1 MTSRHDSVR
10 LSGVDMSVMR
20 FAALVSLFVVAL
32 TSSVMGQGVQTATI
46 SGTLRSADGQALPG
60 VTITATSPQ
69 LQGERRATSDANG
82 VYFLSGVPAG
92 TYRLDFSLPGFQAA
106 ARRDIQVRSGGLL
119 DVDAALPVA
128 GIAEQVT
135 VTAPAPS
142 SAAAAGAG
150 ATYTKR
156 EVDSLP
162 VGRRPFDIAELAPG
176 VTTNVFNAAQ
186 LTLGG
191 SFGFDNVFMVNGVDV
206 NDNVQGSWNN
216 LFIEDAVQET
226 TVLTHGISSAY
237 GRFSG
242 GVVNVVTRSGGNTF
256 SGSFREGLSNPAWI
270 VETPLQKA
278 AAQVNPSVL
287 SKSHEGTLG
296 GPIVRDRVWFFTAGR
311 RETANLPNTFA
322 QSGPA
327 YTRTDTNTRGEAKLT
342 ATVASGHA
350 VQASFIDN
358 ATTQA
363 NTSAVGAA
371 SLLDARTLVT
381 RQLPNRLFAASYSG
395 AVTPRVFAT
404 LQYSEKKQSFSGNG
418 GSSTDIVN
426 SPFRTIGATAGV
438 PAGLIYNGP
447 YLDANDPEQR
457 NNRQLT
463 GSAAYL
469 LTTPGFGSHD
479 LKAGAE
485 YFVSTGIGGNSQS
498 STGYVFVTDY
508 LAEGGVVVRDAN
520 GSPIPRFIPGVT
532 EVWNFIATR
541 GARVDITTT
550 SAYAQDRWIA
560 TPRLTLDLGARFE
573 AVRSE
578 ATGDINAVD
587 AWSIVPR
594 LAAAYAIEENGGT
607 VVYATY
613 GHYSGKYGQ
622 VQFAVN
628 TNVGRP
634 SEVDYLYS
642 GPAGEGTGF
651 APGFDLANYVT
662 PTFANF
668 PTANVQVADDIRS
681 PLTREFTLGIGRELG
696 TRGHAKA
703 TYAWRRASEFVE
715 DFISLSNG
723 TTTVPLVGTLTN
735 RRYDNTSD
743 LWREYRAAIF
753 EAGYRVRSAVTV
765 NGHYTLQIR
774 NHGNFAGEAANQ
786 PGIPSVYGNLPEVFG
801 PALNRLMPEGRLD
814 NYQRHKLRV
823 YGTYAQPL
831 GRFGSVD
838 VSPLWRVNSGQ
849 VYSLSVSRGVTATQL
864 ARNPGYPTADL
875 SAATR
880 QTIFFGDRGGEEF
893 KGYAVLDLATSY
905 NLAVWRTVSPWIK
918 FEVYNLFNNQTQ
930 IGWDR
935 TVSADAASL
944 LDADGIPTGYLP
956 GPRFGQ
962 ATAGTHYPQPYLGQ
976 NGGRALRIAFGVR
989 F

>member
-1 MTSRHDSVR
+1 MPVH
-10 LSGVDMSVMR
+10 R
-20 FAALVSLFVVAL
+20 FCALVVLFVVAFASAAL
-32 TSSVMGQGVQTATI
+32 SQGVQTGTI
-46 SGTLRSADGQALPG
+46 SGTLRSTDGESLPG
-60 VTITATSPQ
+60 VTVTASSPE
-69 LQGERRATSDANG
+69 LQGERQALSDANG
-82 VYFLSGVPAG
+82 VYSLRGLPAG
-92 TYRLDFSLPGFQAA
+92 TYRIDFSLSGFQTAG
-106 ARRDIQVRSGGLL
+106 RRDIQVRSGGLL
-119 DVDAALPVA
+119 DVDVTLTVA
-128 GIAEQVT
+128 GITERMT
-135 VTAPAPS
+135 VTAAAPS
-142 SAAAAGAG
+142 PAAVAGAS
-150 ATYTKR
+150 ATFTKAQ
-156 EVDSLP
+156 VDSLP
-162 VGRRPFDIAELAPG
+162 VGRRPFDVAELAPG
-176 VTTNVFNAAQ
+176 LTANVFNAAQ

-216 LFIEDAVQET
+216 LFIEEAVQET
-226 TVLTHGISSAY
+226 TVLTHGISAAY

-242 GVVNVVTRSGGNTF
+242 GVVNVVTRSGGNAF
-256 SGSFREGLSNPAWI
+256 SGSFREGLSNPSWI
-270 VETPLQKA
+270 EETPLQKA
-278 AAQVNPSVL
+278 AAQENPSVL
-287 SKSHEGTLG
+287 SKAHEGTLG
-296 GPIVRDRVWFFTAGR
+296 GPILRDRVWFFTAGR
-311 RETANLPNTFA
+311 RETANIPNTFA
-322 QSGPA
+322 QNGGA
-327 YTRTDTNTRGEAKLT
+327 YTRTDTNRRGEAKVT
-342 ATVASGHA
+342 ATVAPGQT

-363 NTSAVGAA
+363 NMSAIAA
-371 SLLDARTLVT
+371 PSLLDARTLVT

-395 AVTPRVFAT
+395 AVTSRVFGT
-404 LQYSEKKQSFSGNG
+404 MQYSEKKQSFSGNG

-426 SPFRTIGATAGV
+426 SPFRTIGATTGV

-469 LTTPGFGSHD
+469 LTTRHAGSHEI
-479 LKAGAE
+479 KGGAE

-498 STGYVFVTDY
+498 PTGYVFVTDY
-508 LAEGGVVVRDAN
+508 LAQGGVIVRDAN

-550 SAYAQDRWIA
+550 SAYAQDRWVA

-573 AVRSE
+573 AVRTE
-578 ATGDINAVD
+578 ATGGINAVN

-594 LAAAYAIEENGGT
+594 LAAAYAVEESGRT

-651 APGFDLANYVT
+651 APGFDLGNYTT

-668 PTANVQVADDIRS
+668 PTSNVRVSDDIHS
-681 PLTREFTLGIGRELG
+681 PLTREFTLGLGRELG
-696 TRGHAKA
+696 TRGHAKV
-703 TYAWRRASEFVE
+703 TYAWRRASDFVE
-715 DFISLSNG
+715 DFVDLSNG
-723 TTTVPLVGTLTN
+723 ATEVPLIGTLTN
-735 RRYDNTSD
+735 RVYDNTGD
-743 LWREYRAAIF
+743 LRRDYQAAIL
-753 EAGYRVRSAVTV
+753 ESGYRVRSGLTV
-765 NGHYTLQIR
+765 NGHYTLQLR

-801 PALNRLMPEGRLD
+801 PALDRLMPEGRLD
-814 NYQRHKLRV
+814 NFQRHKLRV
-823 YGTYAQPL
+823 YGTFAHAL

-838 VSPLWRVNSGQ
+838 VTPLWRVNSGQ
-849 VYSLSVSRGVTATQL
+849 VYSLTVSRPITAAQL
-864 ARNPGYPTADL
+864 ARNPGYPVTDL

-880 QTIFFGDRGGEEF
+880 QTIFFGDRGDGQY
-893 KGYAVLDLATSY
+893 KGYGVMDLATSY
-905 NLAVWRTVSPWIK
+905 SLAAWKTVSPWVK
-918 FEVYNLFNNQTQ
+918 LEVYNLFNNQKQ
-930 IGWDR
+930 IAWDR
-935 TVSADAASL
+935 TVSADPASP
-944 LDADGIPTGYLP
+944 LDASGIPTGYLP
-956 GPRFGQ
+956 GPKFEQ
-962 ATAGTHYPQPYLGQ
+962 ATAGTHYPQPYAGQ
-976 NGGRALRIAFGVR
+976 NGGRALRVAFGLR